1 MAYEEILYEVSY
13 RVATITLNRPA
24 KLNAWTPKMEKEVQT
39 AIAEAEKD
47 DAVRVIVIT
56 GAGRAFC
63 AGADIQN
70 LDALAGGRRSEE
82 EVRQRMQ
89 EWLSRPPRE
98 GVRGDFQ
105 RTYSYFPAISKPVI
119 AAINGTAVGLGLVVA
134 TYCDM
139 RFASDK
145 AMLGT
150 AFARRGLIA
159 EHGLSWM
166 LPRLVGIPNA
176 LDLLLSARMIEAP
189 EAARMGLV
197 NRVLP
202 HDHLIQGVRE
212 YAGDLATRVS
222 PRSMRIMK
230 KQVYEALFQTLAEAT
245 DAANEEMVKSFFCED
260 FREGVAHFLEK
271 RAPMFSGK

>member
-1 MAYEEILYEVSY
+1 MAYEEILYDVSF
-13 RVATITLNRPA
+13 RIATVTLNRPA
-24 KLNAWTPKMEKEVQT
+24 KLNAWTPQMEKEVRH
-39 AIAEAEKD
+39 ALAEAEKD
-47 DAVRVIVIT
+47 EAVRVIVIT

-70 LDALAGGRRSEE
+70 LDAIAGGTRSEAD
-82 EVRQRMQ
+82 VRARMK
-89 EWLSRPPRE
+89 EWLSGPRRD

-105 RTYSYFPAISKPVI
+105 RTYSYFPAMGKPVI

-145 AMLGT
+145 AMFGT

-166 LPRLVGIPNA
+166 LPRLVGVSNA
-176 LDLLLSARMIEAP
+176 LDLLLSARMIEAG

-202 HDHLIQGVRE
+202 HENLMQGVRE
-212 YAGDLATRVS
+212 YATELATRVS

-245 DAANEEMVKSFFCED
+245 DVANEEMVQSFFCED

-271 RAPMFSGK
+271 RAPMFSGQ

>member
-1 MAYEEILYEVSY
+1 MAYEEILYDVSF
-13 RVATITLNRPA
+13 RVATVTLNRPA
-24 KLNAWTPKMEKEVQT
+24 KLNAWTPHMEKEVRH
-39 AIAEAEKD
+39 ALAEAEKD

-70 LDALAGGRRSEE
+70 LDAIAGGTRSEADI
-82 EVRQRMQ
+82 RARMDA
-89 EWLSRPPRE
+89 WLSGPRKE
-98 GVRGDFQ
+98 GVRDDFQ
-105 RTYSYFPAISKPVI
+105 RTYSYFPAIGKPVI

-145 AMLGT
+145 AMFGT

-166 LPRLVGIPNA
+166 LPRLVGVSNA
-176 LDLLLSARMIEAP
+176 LDLLLSARMMEAS

-202 HDHLIQGVRE
+202 HENLMQGVRD
-212 YAGDLATRVS
+212 YAAELATRVS

-230 KQVYEALFQTLAEAT
+230 RQVYDALFQTLAEAT
-245 DAANEEMVKSFFCED
+245 DAANEEMLKSFFCED